1 MPGNK
6 GPGTPVSFLRRA
18 ECPGMGITTKVGA
31 GGVQVGAGGVRGGAC
46 GRLVGLGFGFC

>member
-31 GGVQVGAGGVRGGAC
+31 GGVRGGAR